1 MTSKYLIIGGSAGGI
16 GAVEA
21 IRKLDNDGKISLISE
36 EPYQPY
42 SRPMISDFLAG
53 EATFDKMQY
62 RPPDFWVKN
71 KVKTIL
77 GRQVTSIDFDNR
89 IVKIKEINGISFEK
103 LLISTGGKPFV
114 PPIDGSEKDGVYT
127 FTNLSDAQLIK
138 ERIADVKDVV
148 VIGGGLI
155 GVSIT
160 EALVKLNKKVTLVE
174 LKDSILNLILDK
186 TAAGFVEESMK
197 KNGVN
202 VLTDVSVE
210 KILGRDSDNDKV
222 GAVVLTDGC
231 KITCD
236 LLIIAIGVV
245 PRMELVEKSKVKT
258 NRGILVDERMATNIS
273 EVYACGDV
281 AEAYDFIAKEN
292 RVLALWPL
300 AYLGGRTAGYNMAG
314 SKAEYPGGTVMSAL
328 KYFNVPIISAGLIN
342 PDNQKKTYDVITT
355 LDHDNKVYKKLIL
368 KDDKLLGLT
377 LVGDIEKAGIYY
389 NIMKESINLRKYK
402 ENLVSEE
409 FGLAHLPR
417 YYVSELLKGS

>member
-1 MTSKYLIIGGSAGGI
+1 MISKYLIIGGSAGGI

-21 IRKLDNDGKISLISE
+21 IRRLDNDGKMSLISE

-53 EATFDKMQY
+53 EATFDKMQF
-62 RPPDFWVKN
+62 RSSDFWVKN
-71 KVKTIL
+71 NVKPIL
-77 GRQVTSIDFDNR
+77 GRRVTSIDFDNR
-89 IVKIKEINGISFEK
+89 VVKIKESNEISFEK

-114 PPIDGSEKDGVYT
+114 PTIDGSEKDGVYT
-127 FTNLSDAQLIK
+127 FSNLSDAQLIK
-138 ERIADVKDVV
+138 ERIADVKVVV

-174 LKDSILNLILDK
+174 LKDSILNLILDR
-186 TAAGFVEESMK
+186 TAARFVEESMK
-197 KNGVN
+197 KSGVN

-210 KILGRDSDNDKV
+210 KILGRDSDDEKV
-222 GAVVLTDGC
+222 GAVILIDGC
-231 KITCD
+231 KIACD
-236 LLIIAIGVV
+236 LVIIAIGVV

-258 NRGILVDERMATNIS
+258 NRGILVDECMATNVS
-273 EVYACGDV
+273 GVFACGDV
-281 AEAYDFIAKEN
+281 VEAYDFIAKEN

-300 AYLGGRTAGYNMAG
+300 AYLGGRIAGINMVG

-328 KYFNVPIISAGLIN
+328 KYFNVPIISVGLIN

-389 NIMKESINLRKYK
+389 NLMKENINLRKYK

>member
-1 MTSKYLIIGGSAGGI
+1 
-16 GAVEA
+16 
-21 IRKLDNDGKISLISE
+21 
-36 EPYQPY
+36 
-42 SRPMISDFLAG
+42 
-53 EATFDKMQY
+53 
-62 RPPDFWVKN
+62 VKN